1 MKSIYEAKLIS
12 VATGE
17 IYPGPVRYSPV
28 LAVKAAI
35 KRHPTSIARS
45 AVIPTAAI
53 KVEILQD
60 KVSLLTAY
68 GSSFEDLVENVKAL
82 IQRNRRRYT

>member
-17 IYPGPVRYSPV
+17 IYPGPSRYSPV

-35 KRHPTSIARS
+35 NQHPSSIVKA

-60 KVSLLTAY
+60 KISFLTAY
-68 GSSFEDLVENVKAL
+68 GSSFEDLVENVRNL